1 MQHKKTMFFKHFCF
15 SFLDKSFLQ
24 YSEEKI
30 CWRSRLKLLFQKMY
44 VYMYI
49 YIYIYIYSS
58 ALYLLCVRVLSTI
71 TDCLY
76 QKMVDEQTAN
86 AL

>member
-1 MQHKKTMFFKHFCF
+1 M
-15 SFLDKSFLQ
+15 LAI
-24 YSEEKI
+24 KI
-30 CWRSRLKLLFQKMY
+30 KIIVSKNVCIY
-44 VYMYI
+44 V